1 MPRFERLTSIK
12 TPLVNK
18 FYAQHN
24 ARGRANRQDA
34 VWVAYDGFDII
45 AACRMQNRGG
55 YLFLSTVLVAPHWRK
70 QGVASALIKQAT
82 FAQQGVVYTFA
93 YENLIHFYQSIGFNF
108 VLTLPASLKVLFKA
122 YEQRNIVPLQCSID
136 ENLEY
141 VS

>member
-1 MPRFERLTSIK
+1 MPRFEQLNTIK

-45 AACRMQNRGG
+45 AACRMQNRDG

-70 QGVASALIKQAT
+70 QGIASDLIKRAT
-82 FAQQGVVYTFA
+82 SSQHGVVYTFA

-108 VLTLPASLKVLFKA
+108 VLTLPAPLRVLFKA
-122 YEQRNIVPLQCSID
+122 YEQRNIVPLQC
-136 ENLEY
+136 
-141 VS
+141 